1 MQRIFIFI
9 VSLCCSFTSLA
20 QSITVSGSVIDA
32 DTRQLLPGATI
43 LVEGSTNGT
52 TTDFDGNFSISVN
65 NGDTLTFNYIGYQT
79 QSQLIDQ
86 STNLTIELISKNE
99 LDEVVVVGYGTQ
111 KRSNLV
117 GSVATIEVDKATQ
130 TPTTNVTELLRGRAA
145 GVQVN
150 LGDAR
155 PGGFSNIVIRGNVSV
170 AGGNNPLIIVDG
182 LPYDNLNDISAND
195 ISSVEVLKDAA
206 STAIYGSRASNGVI
220 LITTKKANE
229 GYTSFNYSGYVTT
242 QTLTKNFDIYEAE
255 DFIDYK
261 TDAAISQFGR
271 KPPFSLIFKQQWER
285 DLIDNKNFVNWE
297 ELALQDALLTNHSM
311 SYSTGTDRTSIY
323 SSLNYFT
330 QEGIIPNSGYDRI
343 QYKLNLTQKLTDKLS
358 LDAIVNI
365 QHANHSFETGGLF
378 LSSISPIAKPFDE
391 DGSIVKYFLGEANST
406 AVNPLW
412 DQREST
418 NETETNLND
427 LSLRLNY
434 AITPKI
440 SYSLK
445 TFFRNRHT
453 DQGVYLSSNHSGGD
467 EGNNGYGQLIDTKFN
482 QILVEHI
489 LSYNI
494 LDNDLHKLDF
504 TGVHAYDEQNYTY
517 NELQKSDFLNDG
529 LSYNGLASELL
540 NNYRG
545 VSRRRSLSLM
555 GRVRYSYLDKYL
567 LEATTR
573 ADGASVFA
581 ENNKWGYFPAVSV
594 AYKAEED
601 IKSDFVDQLKFRL
614 SYGLTGNQGINSNE
628 SLGVADYKPYI
639 FETTVV
645 GGSAASSRLRNPD
658 LKWES
663 TATLNAG
670 VDFGFFT
677 NKLRGTLEYY
687 KTNTTDLLLDRSLNP
702 STGYTVTRFNVGEL
716 QNSGLEL
723 SLNAAIMQSKD
734 FNLDL
739 GINWSTNQN
748 EIIALTGETQID
760 SDTNE
765 EYFID
770 IIDSSG
776 RRLSIG
782 QSINNL
788 WIPEFAGIYQE
799 ADFISGSPIVPVTG
813 AKAGSIRVIDVNG
826 DGEIDTADNV
836 YINADPD
843 WFGSFNTTFRYKNF
857 DLFMD
862 WYTVQGVTRVN
873 SVLADGEFWKASK
886 NGPVVP
892 YYSDEAP
899 STTWP
904 KPNSKPA
911 WLSNLTSFAAQDAS
925 YIRLR
930 TLTLGYNFGST
941 LNKFL
946 KTTKGR
952 LYFTGSNLLTF
963 TDFLSYSPEQD
974 LREGVFPETLNLT
987 LGVNL
992 TF

>member
-1 MQRIFIFI
+1 MHKILLYI
-9 VSLCCSFTSLA
+9 VSLCCSVTSFA
-20 QSITVSGSVIDA
+20 QVISVSGYVKDA
-32 DTRQLLPGATI
+32 DTGEVLPGATI
-43 LVEGSTNGT
+43 LVEGSNDGT
-52 TTDFDGNFSISVN
+52 TTDFDGNFSITVRK
-65 NGDTLTFNYIGYQT
+65 GDTLTFNYIGYQT
-79 QSQLIDQ
+79 QNQVIDE
-86 STNLTIELISKNE
+86 STNLTIELITKNE

-170 AGGNNPLIIVDG
+170 AGGNSPLIIVDG

-220 LITTKKANE
+220 LITTKKANV

-242 QTLTKNFDIYEAE
+242 QTLTKNFDMYEAE
-255 DFIDYK
+255 DFINYK
-261 TDAAISQFGR
+261 TDAATAQYGQR
-271 KPPFSLIFKQQWER
+271 PPFALIFKQSWER
-285 DLIDNKNFVNWE
+285 ELIDNKNFVNWE
-297 ELALQDALLTNHSM
+297 ELALQDALLTSHSM
-311 SYSTGTDRTSIY
+311 SYSTGTDRTSVY

-330 QEGIIPNSGYDRI
+330 QEGIIPNSGYDRV

-358 LDAIVNI
+358 LDAILNI

-378 LSSISPIAKPFDE
+378 LSSISPIAKPFD
-391 DGSIVKYFLGEANST
+391 DNGNIVKYYFGEANST

-412 DQREST
+412 DQRESI

-434 AITPKI
+434 SITPKL

-453 DQGVYLSSNHSGGD
+453 DQGQYLSSRHSGGD
-467 EGNNGYGQLIDTKFN
+467 EGTNGYGALIDTKFN

-489 LSYNI
+489 LSYGI
-494 LDNDLHKLDF
+494 LDNDIHKLDF
-504 TGVHAYDEQNYTY
+504 TGVHAYDEQNFTY
-517 NELQKSDFLNDG
+517 NELQKADFVNDG
-529 LSYNGLASELL
+529 LQYNGLAAELL

-545 VSRRRSLSLM
+545 VSRRRALSFM

-581 ENNKWGYFPAVSV
+581 ENNKWGYFPAASI

-601 IKSDFVDQLKFRL
+601 INSDFVDQLKFRL

-628 SLGVADYKPYI
+628 SLGVAEYKPYV
-639 FETTVV
+639 FGTDVV
-645 GGSAASSRLRNPD
+645 GGSASSSRLRNPD

-670 VDFGFFT
+670 IDFGFFT
-677 NKLRGTLEYY
+677 NKLRGTFEYY

-723 SLNAAIMQSKD
+723 SLNAAVMQSKD
-734 FNLDL
+734 FNLDF
-739 GINWSTNQN
+739 GINWSTNKN
-748 EIIALTGETQID
+748 EIISLTGETQVD
-760 SDTNE
+760 PETNE

-782 QSINNL
+782 ESINNL
-788 WIPEFAGIYQE
+788 WIPQFAGIYQE
-799 ADFISGSPIVPVTG
+799 ADFLSGSPVVPVTG
-813 AKAGSIRVIDVNG
+813 AKAGSVRVIDVNG

-836 YINADPD
+836 FINTDPD

-892 YYSDEAP
+892 YYTDETP

-974 LREGVFPETLNLT
+974 LRAGVFPETLNLT

>member
-1 MQRIFIFI
+1 M
-9 VSLCCSFTSLA
+9 CCSVTTFA
-20 QSITVSGSVIDA
+20 QFINVSGSVIDA
-32 DTRQLLPGATI
+32 DTGQVLPGATVI
-43 LVEGSTNGT
+43 VEGSTKGT

-65 NGDTLTFNYIGYQT
+65 KGDTLTFNYIGYQT
-79 QSQLIDQ
+79 QNQLIDQ
-86 STNLTIELISKNE
+86 TTNLTIELISKNE

-155 PGGFSNIVIRGNVSV
+155 PGGNSSIVIRGNVSV

-182 LPYDNLNDISAND
+182 LPFDNLNDIVASD
-195 ISSVEVLKDAA
+195 IASVEVLKDAA

-220 LITTKKANE
+220 LITTKKANV

-242 QTLTKNFDIYEAE
+242 QTLTKNFDMYEAE
-255 DFIDYK
+255 DFINYK
-261 TDAAISQFGR
+261 TDAATAQYGQR
-271 KPPFSLIFKQQWER
+271 PPFALIFKQSWER
-285 DLIDNKNFVNWE
+285 ELIDNKNFVNWE
-297 ELALQDALLTNHSM
+297 ELALQDALLTSHSM
-311 SYSTGTDRTSIY
+311 SYSTGTDRTSVY

-330 QEGIIPNSGYDRI
+330 QEGIIPNSGYDRV

-358 LDAIVNI
+358 LDAILNI

-378 LSSISPIAKPFDE
+378 LSSISPIAKPFD
-391 DGSIVKYFLGEANST
+391 DNGNIVKYYFGEANST

-412 DQREST
+412 DQRESI

-434 AITPKI
+434 SITPKL

-453 DQGVYLSSNHSGGD
+453 DQGQYLSSRHSGGD
-467 EGNNGYGQLIDTKFN
+467 EGTNGYGALIDTKFN

-489 LSYNI
+489 LSYGI
-494 LDNDLHKLDF
+494 LDNDIHKLDF
-504 TGVHAYDEQNYTY
+504 TGVHAYDEPNQSGSVFINT
-517 NELQKSDFLNDG
+517 
-529 LSYNGLASELL
+529 LSA
-540 NNYRG
+540 
-545 VSRRRSLSLM
+545 VSISPSPFTSITRTDPAFAPVT
-555 GRVRYSYLDKYL
+555 G
-567 LEATTR
+567 TTR

-581 ENNKWGYFPAVSV
+581 ENNKWGYFPAASI

-601 IKSDFVDQLKFRL
+601 INSDFVDQLKFRL

-628 SLGVADYKPYI
+628 SLGVAEYKPYV
-639 FETTVV
+639 FGTDVV
-645 GGSAASSRLRNPD
+645 GGSASSSRLRNPD

-670 VDFGFFT
+670 IDFGFFT
-677 NKLRGTLEYY
+677 NKLRGTFEYY

-723 SLNAAIMQSKD
+723 SLNAAVMQSKD
-734 FNLDL
+734 FNLDF
-739 GINWSTNQN
+739 GINWSTNKN
-748 EIIALTGETQID
+748 EIISLTGETQVD
-760 SDTNE
+760 SETNE

-782 QSINNL
+782 ESINNL
-788 WIPEFAGIYQE
+788 WIPQFAGIYQE
-799 ADFISGSPIVPVTG
+799 ADFLSGSPVVPVTG
-813 AKAGSIRVIDVNG
+813 AKAGSVRVIDVNG

-836 YINADPD
+836 FINTDPD
-843 WFGSFNTTFRYKNF
+843 WFGS
-857 DLFMD
+857 
-862 WYTVQGVTRVN
+862 
-873 SVLADGEFWKASK
+873 S
-886 NGPVVP
+886 
-892 YYSDEAP
+892 
-899 STTWP
+899 
-904 KPNSKPA
+904 
-911 WLSNLTSFAAQDAS
+911 
-925 YIRLR
+925 
-930 TLTLGYNFGST
+930 
-941 LNKFL
+941 
-946 KTTKGR
+946 
-952 LYFTGSNLLTF
+952 
-963 TDFLSYSPEQD
+963 
-974 LREGVFPETLNLT
+974 
-987 LGVNL
+987 
-992 TF
+992 

>member
-195 ISSVEVLKDAA
+195 ISSIEVLKDAA

-242 QTLTKNFDIYEAE
+242 QTLTKNFDMYEAE
-255 DFIDYK
+255 DFIEYK
-261 TDAAISQFGR
+261 TDAKSAEFGR
-271 KPPFSLIFKQQWER
+271 KPPFALIFKQDWER

-297 ELALQDALLTNHSM
+297 DLALQDALLTNHSM
-311 SYSTGTDRTSIY
+311 SYSTGTDKTSIY

-330 QEGIIPNSGYDRI
+330 QEGIIPNSGYDRV

-358 LDAIVNI
+358 LDAILNI
-365 QHANHSFETGGLF
+365 QHANNSFETGGLF

-391 DGSIVKYFLGEANST
+391 NGEIVKYYLGEANST
-406 AVNPLW
+406 SVNPLW

-434 AITPKI
+434 AITPKL

-453 DQGVYLSSNHSGGD
+453 DQGQYLSSRHSGGD
-467 EGNNGYGQLIDTKFN
+467 EGTNGYGALIDTKFN

-545 VSRRRSLSLM
+545 VSRRRSLSFM

>member
-1 MQRIFIFI
+1 MHRIFIYI

-20 QSITVSGSVIDA
+20 QVISVSGSVIDA
-32 DTRQLLPGATI
+32 DTRQVLPGATI
-43 LVEGSTNGT
+43 YVDGSTNGT
-52 TTDFDGNFSISVN
+52 TTDFDGNFSITVN
-65 NGDTLTFNYIGYQT
+65 KGDTLTFNYIGYQT
-79 QSQLIDQ
+79 LNQVIDQ
-86 STNLTIELISKNE
+86 TTNLTIELISKNE

-117 GSVATIEVDKATQ
+117 GSVATIDVDKATQ

-170 AGGNNPLIIVDG
+170 AGGNSPLIIVDG
-182 LPYDNLNDISAND
+182 LPYDSLNDISAND

-242 QTLTKNFDIYEAE
+242 QTLTKNFDMYEAE
-255 DFIDYK
+255 GFIDYK
-261 TDAAISQFGR
+261 TDAATAQYGR
-271 KPPFSLIFKQQWER
+271 KPPISLIFKQQWER
-285 DLIDNKNFVNWE
+285 DLIDNENFVNWE

-311 SYSTGTDRTSIY
+311 SYSTGTDKTSVY

-330 QEGIIPNSGYDRI
+330 QEGIVPNSGYDRI

-378 LSSISPIAKPFDE
+378 LSSISPIAKPFSE
-391 DGSIVKYFLGEANST
+391 DGDIVKYYFGEANST

-453 DQGVYLSSNHSGGD
+453 DQGVYLSSKHSGGD

-494 LDNDLHKLDF
+494 LDNDLHNLDF

-545 VSRRRSLSLM
+545 VSRRRSLSFM

-581 ENNKWGYFPAVSV
+581 ENNKWGYFPALSI

-677 NKLRGTLEYY
+677 NKLRGTFEYY

-716 QNSGLEL
+716 QNTGLEL

-760 SDTNE
+760 PDTNE
-765 EYFID
+765 EYFPD
-770 IIDSSG
+770 IVDSNG

-782 QSINNL
+782 QSMNNL

-799 ADFISGSPIVPVTG
+799 ADFISGSPITPIADSNPGEV
-813 AKAGSIRVIDVNG
+813 RVIDRNN
-826 DGEIDTADNV
+826 DGEIDEEDN
-836 YINADPD
+836 IFIDADPD

-862 WYTVQGVTRVN
+862 WYTVQGVTRIN
-873 SVLADGEFWKASK
+873 SVLADGEFWKANN

-911 WLSNLTSFAAQDAS
+911 WIPNLTSFAAQDAS

-930 TLTLGYNFGST
+930 TLTFGYNFGST

-974 LREGVFPETLNLT
+974 LRSGVFPETLNLT